1 MIRLLNVKKS
11 FNKHKSN
18 EIRAIDNTSI
28 ELADSG
34 PKEINGLLSTSLN
47 ITWCF
52 PHSS

>member
-34 PKEINGLLSTSLN
+34 LVTFLDYTSKCHRW
-47 ITWCF
+47 T
-52 PHSS
+52 